1 MFKLN
6 EKYEINRDIL
16 KCDYIR
22 YNPSEVSTI
31 YTANSQ
37 VYINIPRKDSVISLL
52 NSYLELNFDVLRAD
66 NINRYLDGND
76 IRLVNLGPIGF
87 FSNYKL
93 TTSSGKQLENVDH
106 AHIVSLMYKLLTSSK
121 RSDDLSIGF
130 DRDRTRRRNELNNNK
145 NNKGKYHVKIYLK
158 DIFGY
163 AEYQQKGTFGVG
175 YKLTLTR
182 NTDNA
187 VLNKCNAINIGK
199 VKINGIELYVAHYTP
214 SIQQQ
219 SILSK
224 QILNKAPTKIIHP
237 ERSVFMKEVNTQNY
251 WSFELGTQ
259 EGINIPSWIFVGF
272 QQNDRQHDQN
282 LNNDTFVRPPV
293 ISAQVVIGTERYPDS
308 GILLNYDD
316 EYYSQGYG
324 QIKEAFK
331 SLTKDDILQ
340 PHISDHDFRSSN
352 DGNEIGYNIYAFDI
366 RYQKNFENAQ
376 PVKVEFKFSGNVPGG
391 IYGCALVLTNRLAS
405 ISSDGQRM
413 FDLKQIQFFH
423 NIFILF

>member
-22 YNPSEVSTI
+22 YSPSEISTI
-31 YTANSQ
+31 NSANSQ
-37 VYINIPRKDSVISLL
+37 VYINIPREDSVISLL

-66 NINRYLDGND
+66 NSNRYLDGND
-76 IRLVNLGPIGF
+76 IRLVNLGPIGLF
-87 FSNYKL
+87 CNSML
-93 TTSSGKQLENVDH
+93 TFSSGKHLENIDH

-121 RSDDLSIGF
+121 GSDDLSVGF
-130 DRDRTRRRNELNNNK
+130 DRDRIRRRNELTNNK
-145 NNKGKYHVKIYLK
+145 NIKGKYHVRIYLK

-163 AEYQQKGTFGVG
+163 AEYQQKATYGLG

-182 NTDNA
+182 NNGNV
-187 VLNKCNAINIGK
+187 VLNKGNVINIDKIKINAI
-199 VKINGIELYVAHYTP
+199 EWYVPHYTP

-224 QILNKAPTKIIHP
+224 QIINKTPTEINYP
-237 ERSVFMKEVNTQNY
+237 ERSVFMKEVNTQNF
-251 WSFELGTQ
+251 WAFELGTQ
-259 EGINIPSWIFVGF
+259 QGINIPTWIFVAF

-282 LNNDTFVRPPV
+282 LNNDILVRLPV

-316 EYYSQGYG
+316 DDCSQGYG
-324 QIKEAFK
+324 LIKEAFK
-331 SLTKDDILQ
+331 ALTEDDILRAY
-340 PHISDHDFRSSN
+340 ISEDDFRSSN
-352 DGNEIGYNIYAFDI
+352 EGNNIGYNIYAFDI

-376 PVKVEFKFSGNVPGG
+376 PVKVEFKFSENIPAG
-391 IYGCALVLTNRLAS
+391 IYGYALVLTNKLIS

-413 FDLKQIQFFH
+413 FDLV
-423 NIFILF
+423 